1 MTNNR
6 DEARRQLDRLAD
18 TLARDVDRMTDDELL
33 QEAAESYGD
42 PEQAAAETRGVI
54 EATITRHGKRR
65 LTTAR
70 HAYEV
75 YISKVRSKVV
85 ELPLEKKRAL
95 IDKFA
100 RKDNQLRERLTMAA
114 RNEEDSEADI
124 DSFLED
130 LVELGIIDD
139 EGNDQ

>member
-33 QEAAESYGD
+33 QE
-42 PEQAAAETRGVI
+42 AAETRGVI

>member
-70 HAYEV
+70 QDYEV
-75 YISKVRSKVV
+75 
-85 ELPLEKKRAL
+85 
-95 IDKFA
+95 
-100 RKDNQLRERLTMAA
+100 
-114 RNEEDSEADI
+114 
-124 DSFLED
+124 
-130 LVELGIIDD
+130 
-139 EGNDQ
+139 